1 MRGVILRLV
10 RIPLVILSALTR
22 NKEVNMKWS
31 RPIRWRRNMFAIDFE
46 TVAAGDLSLIHI

>member
-31 RPIRWRRNMFAIDFE
+31 
-46 TVAAGDLSLIHI
+46 GDQLGGVEICLLLTLRQ